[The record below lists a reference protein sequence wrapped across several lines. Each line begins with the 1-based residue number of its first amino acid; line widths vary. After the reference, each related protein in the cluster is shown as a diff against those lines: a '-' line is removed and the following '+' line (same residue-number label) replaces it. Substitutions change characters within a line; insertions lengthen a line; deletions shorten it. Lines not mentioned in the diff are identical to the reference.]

1 MDIFLLMGQSNMAGR
16 GLLEDV
22 EPIRDE
28 RIRVF
33 QDGRWTIAEEPLHHD
48 RPNAGIGLA
57 MSFARIGA
65 GRPTPDG
72 ISAWCPGPWVRPPSN
87 GGCRAPT
94 STKAPWPPPTRPP
107 GTAASRPCCGTR
119 ESKTPSPKPTPPAM
133 SSRFSAMVATLR
145 EQLDAPSLPVI
156 VGELGSYLSK
166 RPDFPHYRI
175 VNAELRKVPDAVP
188 CSAFINA
195 EGLTDKGD
203 SLHYDARSLR
213 IFGERYAGAYLRL
226 LDKTPLCGSW
236 TYTASCERNFP
247 DPTSCGAVE
256 RRALGD

>member
-22 EPIRDE
+22 EAIRDE

-57 MSFARIGA
+57 MSFARTVLDA
-65 GRPTPDG
+65 
-72 ISAWCPGPWVRPPSN
+72 N
-87 GGCRAPT
+87 
-94 STKAPWPPPTRPP
+94 P
-107 GTAASRPCCGTR
+107 GTEIGLVPRAVGSTPLERWMPGADLYEGAMAAAREGARDGTIKAVLWHQG
-119 ESKTPSPKPTPPAM
+119 EHDSKSEADA
-133 SSRFSAMVATLR
+133 SSYVQRFSGMVATLR
-145 EQLDAPSLPVI
+145 EQLDAPSMPVI
-156 VGELGSYLSK
+156 VGELGGYLSE

-188 CSAFINA
+188 GSAFVNA

-213 IFGERYAGAYLRL
+213 IFGERYAAAYLRL
-226 LDKTPLCGSW
+226 NGG
-236 TYTASCERNFP
+236 R
-247 DPTSCGAVE
+247 
-256 RRALGD
+256 

>member
-28 RIRVF
+28 RIRAF
-33 QDGRWTIAEEPLHHD
+33 QDGRWIVAEEPLHHD
-48 RPNAGIGLA
+48 RPTAGIGLA
-57 MSFARIGA
+57 MSFAQSVLAANPDMEIGLVPRA
-65 GRPTPDG
+65 VGSTPLERWMPGADLYEGAMAAAREVARDG
-72 ISAWCPGPWVRPPSN
+72 TI
-87 GGCRAPT
+87 
-94 STKAPWPPPTRPP
+94 KAVLWHQ
-107 GTAASRPCCGTR
+107 GEHDSKSEADAS
-119 ESKTPSPKPTPPAM
+119 SYLQ
-133 SSRFSAMVATLR
+133 RFSGMVARLR
-145 EQLDAPSLPVI
+145 DQLDTPSLPVI
-156 VGELGSYLSK
+156 VGELGSYLSE

-213 IFGERYAGAYLRL
+213 IFGERYAAEYLRL
-226 LDKTPLCGSW
+226 LDNS
-236 TYTASCERNFP
+236 
-247 DPTSCGAVE
+247 
-256 RRALGD
+256 